1 MKKIIILLVAIL
13 VFAGALYQCSNAKT
27 SSFDKEKIMSQKKVL
42 VAYYSYSGNTKTVAE
57 KIQKLT
63 GGDIVEI
70 VPVKPYPTGYN
81 EVVELAKNEK
91 NQNIR
96 PEIKP
101 IDKNISD
108 YDVIFLGTPVWWYTM
123 ASPVKTFLANNKF
136 DGKIIAPFCTHGG
149 GGASSAYTDMKNL
162 APKAE
167 FKTGF
172 TSYGNTADEKMVADW
187 IKNLNL

>member
-27 SSFDKEKIMSQKKVL
+27 SSFDKEEIMSQKKVL

-149 GGASSAYTDMKNL
+149 GGASSTYTDMKNL

-167 FKTGF
+167 FKPGF

>member
-27 SSFDKEKIMSQKKVL
+27 SSFDKEEIMSQKKVL

-149 GGASSAYTDMKNL
+149 GGASSTYTDMKNL

-167 FKTGF
+167 FKIGF

>member
-1 MKKIIILLVAIL
+1 MKKIIILLVAIS

-27 SSFDKEKIMSQKKVL
+27 SSFDKEEIMSQKKVL

-136 DGKIIAPFCTHGG
+136 DGKIIASFCTHGG
-149 GGASSAYTDMKNL
+149 GGASSTYTDMKNL

-167 FKTGF
+167 FKAGF